1 MHVLQWIAVEAED
14 KENALATARMQL
26 ENIMGEEGSGSTWYD
41 WFVAGG
47 GRWNP
52 NEGSQYNDEDFS
64 MVISA
69 YEEGN
74 DVFTD
79 KINKAIEARMRE
91 FNDYRESFEKSE
103 LDINAKLD
111 SYTGNMDYSFELY
124 PLKKM
129 IDMLHGEWD
138 FNSYFFDLTNW
149 STNPKYILDRIEKDN
164 KEIFLVPIDF
174 HF

>member
-1 MHVLQWIAVEAED
+1 MHVLQWVAVEAED

-26 ENIMGEEGSGSTWYD
+26 ENLMGEEGSGSTWYD

-79 KINKAIEARMRE
+79 KINNAIEARMRE
-91 FNDYRESFEKSE
+91 FKDYRDSFEKSE

-111 SYTGNMDYSFELY
+111 SYTGVMDYSFDLY

>member
-14 KENALATARMQL
+14 KENALETAKRQL
-26 ENIMGEEGSGSTWYD
+26 ESLMGEEGSGSTWYD

-52 NEGSQYNDEDFS
+52 NEASQYDDNDFS

-69 YEEGN
+69 YEAGN
-74 DVFTD
+74 DVIID
-79 KINKAIEARMRE
+79 KINTCIESRMRE
-91 FNDYRESFEKSE
+91 FNDYRESHNKAEI
-103 LDINAKLD
+103 DINAKLD
-111 SYTGNMDYSFELY
+111 TYTGIMDYSFDLY

-129 IDMLHGEWD
+129 IDMMNGEWD
-138 FNSYFFDLTNW
+138 FNSYFFDLTSW
-149 STNPKYILDRIEKDN
+149 STNPKWITEKIEKDN

>member
-14 KENALATARMQL
+14 KENALETAKRQL
-26 ENIMGEEGSGSTWYD
+26 ESLMGEEGSGSTWYD

-52 NEGSQYNDEDFS
+52 NEASQYDDNDFS

-69 YEEGN
+69 YEAGN
-74 DVFTD
+74 DVIID
-79 KINKAIEARMRE
+79 KINKCIESRMRE
-91 FNDYRESFEKSE
+91 FTDYRESFNKAEI
-103 LDINAKLD
+103 DVNAKLD
-111 SYTGNMDYSFELY
+111 TYTGIMDYSFDLY

-129 IDMLHGEWD
+129 IDMMNGEWD
-138 FNSYFFDLTNW
+138 FNSYFFDLTSW
-149 STNPKYILDRIEKDN
+149 STNPKWITEKIEKDN
-164 KEIFLVPIDF
+164 KEIYLVPIDF